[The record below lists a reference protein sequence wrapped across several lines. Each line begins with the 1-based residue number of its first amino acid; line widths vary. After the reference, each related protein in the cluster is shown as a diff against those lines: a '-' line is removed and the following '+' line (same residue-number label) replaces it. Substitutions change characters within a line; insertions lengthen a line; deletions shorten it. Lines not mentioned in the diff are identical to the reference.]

1 MVKTRT
7 AYIANLS
14 TEDLGSAVDARL
26 PSRFHSLFNYVVSNA
41 HAKRICPVEVRIV
54 LS

>member
-26 PSRFHSLFNYVVSNA
+26 PSHVSIACLITLFRMHMRKEFA
-41 HAKRICPVEVRIV
+41 LLR
-54 LS
+54 